1 MRAEEFT
8 IEMTGDTQNITEL
21 FDPGTALPLEWERMP
36 GPTVNGVKS
45 KDELY
50 ATAYDKDGRTITVSF
65 VPWRNGIVDISFNR
79 GGSMDITG
87 KGDAAQIF
95 ATVVNAINNYI
106 KAERPGWISF
116 SASEPSRAKLYQ
128 HMVKRLS
135 GAYELLNPDQYP
147 SDEDLENAQ
156 LGVGTFFLLRQR

>member
-1 MRAEEFT
+1 MKSTEFL
-8 IEMTGDTQNITEL
+8 TEL

-36 GPTVNGVKS
+36 GNKPN

-50 ATAYDKDGRTITVSF
+50 ATAQDNDGRTINISF
-65 VPWRNGIVDISFNR
+65 VPMPTGIVDISFAR

-95 ATVVNAINNYI
+95 ATVVDAINKYI
-106 KAERPGWISF
+106 NAENPLWISF

-135 GAYELLNPDQYP
+135 GSYELLSPDQYP
-147 SDEDLENAQ
+147 SSEDLENAQ
-156 LGVGTFFLLRQR
+156 IGVGQFFLLRKK